1 MRWIL
6 IYLAER
12 LARDPALR
20 FASALRSTP
29 LDDAADVV
37 GRETSPSIKLVRASQ
52 EALPLPRGDG
62 RRARTLIISAA
73 GCSRIAIVQASKTAR
88 RCTRPQSL

>member
-12 LARDPALR
+12 LAGDPAR

-37 GRETSPSIKLVRASQ
+37 GRETSPSIKLVRGC
-52 EALPLPRGDG
+52 PG
-62 RRARTLIISAA
+62 RRRKRLFRSHVATAGALEPSSSRQRAA
-73 GCSRIAIVQASKTAR
+73 
-88 RCTRPQSL
+88 LE